1 MPFDMKILVLV
12 LTLLLAA
19 CSAVTDKLAAL
30 KPSAPQPALPAYKGT
45 AWTPITE
52 SAPEPSTTNPTG

>member
-1 MPFDMKILVLV
+1 MKPLVLL

-30 KPSAPQPALPAYKGT
+30 KPSTPAAEATAAAPPAY
-45 AWTPITE
+45 
-52 SAPEPSTTNPTG
+52 

>member
-1 MPFDMKILVLV
+1 MKILVLV

-30 KPSAPQPALPAYKGT
+30 KPSAPQPALPAYKLSL
-45 AWTPITE
+45 IHI
-52 SAPEPSTTNPTG
+52 